1 MTERNLV
8 TESETHIHTLRER
21 HTHLRGRDTHSEKHT
36 KTLPRRP
43 TTLRQTHNETETHS

>member
-1 MTERNLV
+1 M
-8 TESETHIHTLRER
+8 HIHTLRER

-43 TTLRQTHNETETHS
+43 TTLRQTHKETETHMERETQWETHK